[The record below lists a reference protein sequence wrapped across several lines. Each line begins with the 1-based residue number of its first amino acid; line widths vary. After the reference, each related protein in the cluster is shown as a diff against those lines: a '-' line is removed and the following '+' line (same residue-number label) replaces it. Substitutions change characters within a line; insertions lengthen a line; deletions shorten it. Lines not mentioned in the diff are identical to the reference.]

1 MNFSSSWEWHP
12 MPQSEYLVKAR
23 ARSGRLV
30 ETKIRAASEAEAL
43 ALVRQQGSMPIAVEQ
58 ANVGLNR
65 EIRIGGKRV
74 KPKDLAIATRQ
85 MATMLSSG
93 LPILRCLS
101 ILADQTDSP
110 ALRDVLI
117 DVRTEVERG
126 DSFSDS
132 LARHKEFPPLMVSM
146 VRAGELGGFLD
157 GAMLQIAETIEADVK
172 LRGRIKAALT
182 YPIAVGVIAIVIV
195 TAMLL
200 FVVPVFAGMYESLG
214 GELPLPTQ
222 ILMSISNAL
231 NNPIVLL
238 GGAITIVLLIVLYRK
253 YRDSTGFRNVV
264 DPLKFR
270 LPVFGPLFKKIALA
284 RFTRNF
290 STLLRSGVP
299 ILATLDIVGETSGNV
314 VIARAVKDVKES
326 VRQGAGMAKPMS
338 EHKVFPE
345 MVVQMVAVGED
356 TGALDEMLSK
366 IADFY
371 DQEAAATTEQLMALL
386 EPVMIIALGLL
397 VGAMVISLYLP
408 IFKIYELI
416 NG

>member
-1 MNFSSSWEWHP
+1 

-23 ARSGRLV
+23 ARNGRLV

-43 ALVRQQGSMPIAVEQ
+43 ALVKQQGSMPIAVEQ
-58 ANVGLNR
+58 SNVGLNR
-65 EIRIGGKRV
+65 EIHLGGRRV

-101 ILADQTDSP
+101 ILADQTESS

-117 DVRTEVERG
+117 DVRAEVERG
-126 DSFSDS
+126 ESFSEA

-157 GAMLQIAETIEADVK
+157 GAMLQIAETIESDVQ
-172 LRGRIKAALT
+172 LRARIKAALT
-182 YPIAVGVIAIVIV
+182 YPIAVGVIAIIIV

-222 ILMSISNAL
+222 ILMTISNAL
-231 NNPIVLL
+231 NNPIVLV
-238 GGAITIVLLIVLYRK
+238 GGAVSIVVLVVLYRK
-253 YRDSTGFRNVV
+253 FRDSPGFRNVI

-290 STLLRSGVP
+290 STLLRAGVP

-314 VIARAVKDVKES
+314 VIARAVADVKES
-326 VRQGAGMAKPMS
+326 VRQGSGMAKPLS
-338 EHKVFPE
+338 QHDVFPE

-356 TGALDEMLSK
+356 TGALDAMLSK

-416 NG
+416 N

>member
-1 MNFSSSWEWHP
+1 

-23 ARSGRLV
+23 ARTGRLV
-30 ETKIRAASEAEAL
+30 ETKVRAGSESEAL
-43 ALVRQQGSMPIAVEQ
+43 ALVRQQGSVPIAVEP
-58 ANVGLNR
+58 ASVGLNR

-101 ILADQTDSP
+101 ILADQTESQ

-126 DSFSDS
+126 DSFSDA
-132 LARHKEFPPLMVSM
+132 LARHREFPPLMVSM
-146 VRAGELGGFLD
+146 VRAGEVGGFLD

-222 ILMSISNAL
+222 VLMTISNAL
-231 NNPIVLL
+231 NNALVLLSAAVIIVLL
-238 GGAITIVLLIVLYRK
+238 VVLYRR
-253 YRDSTGFRNVV
+253 YRDAPGFRQVV
-264 DPLKFR
+264 DPMKFR
-270 LPVFGPLFKKIALA
+270 LPVFGPLFTKIALA

-290 STLLRSGVP
+290 STLLKAGVP
-299 ILATLDIVGETSGNV
+299 IMATLGIVGETSGNV
-314 VIARAVKDVKES
+314 VIARAVEGVKES
-326 VRQGAGMAKPMS
+326 VRQGSGMAKPLS
-338 EHKVFPE
+338 EHDVFPE

-356 TGALDEMLSK
+356 TGALDVMLGK

-386 EPVMIIALGLL
+386 EPIMIIVLGIL
-397 VGAMVISLYLP
+397 VGTMVISLYLP
-408 IFKIYELI
+408 IFNIYELI